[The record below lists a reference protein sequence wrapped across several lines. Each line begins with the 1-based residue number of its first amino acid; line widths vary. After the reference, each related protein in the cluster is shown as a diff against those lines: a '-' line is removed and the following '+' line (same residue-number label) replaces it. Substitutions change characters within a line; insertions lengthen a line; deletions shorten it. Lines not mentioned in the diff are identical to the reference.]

1 MKAKNKVLC
10 FLLFFLAIM
19 IVCFVAFRT
28 IYDKN
33 FNVAYDFES
42 TEEEIIRV
50 PLEIDGLH
58 SFVYL
63 YNEDIIYQTI
73 GETTTTFYRY
83 NIQTDTVKR
92 YEPIANYFMNGK
104 STAFVGN
111 ELFFYVTVLQKS
123 GELENR
129 LYSID
134 FDRDTLELVLTDSS
148 SVHIFPMTAI
158 NNDLLSLRTNIENGK
173 SAGTTDVVSFEP
185 DTRQEQEVISNYI
198 DYQNTSGKVMINISS
213 SNDKLYVL
221 TEIGESGNAYS
232 VIEVFDAQYKLI
244 ETIPVT
250 AIENYVN
257 QPLSDFRVIGDYLF
271 INTASN
277 NAVIAKI
284 IGNQLEV
291 VLEETQIDLATC
303 QSSEKSDRY
312 IFFKRQ
318 TNMCYLLD
326 ETLGLSTT
334 TLELDESGVI
344 RCLLANKNGVL
355 VVLNN
360 VDKQGNLNSEV
371 IYYIH
376 YN

>member
-1 MKAKNKVLC
+1 M
-10 FLLFFLAIM
+10 
-19 IVCFVAFRT
+19 
-28 IYDKN
+28 
-33 FNVAYDFES
+33 
-42 TEEEIIRV
+42 
-50 PLEIDGLH
+50 
-58 SFVYL
+58 
-63 YNEDIIYQTI
+63 
-73 GETTTTFYRY
+73 
-83 NIQTDTVKR
+83 
-92 YEPIANYFMNGK
+92 
-104 STAFVGN
+104 
-111 ELFFYVTVLQKS
+111 
-123 GELENR
+123 
-129 LYSID
+129 
-134 FDRDTLELVLTDSS
+134 
-148 SVHIFPMTAI
+148 
-158 NNDLLSLRTNIENGK
+158 
-173 SAGTTDVVSFEP
+173 
-185 DTRQEQEVISNYI
+185 
-198 DYQNTSGKVMINISS
+198 
-213 SNDKLYVL
+213 
-221 TEIGESGNAYS
+221 
-232 VIEVFDAQYKLI
+232 I

-334 TLELDESGVI
+334 TLELDESGAI

>member
-1 MKAKNKVLC
+1 MVACFAAFGIIYSKNK
-10 FLLFFLAIM
+10 
-19 IVCFVAFRT
+19 
-28 IYDKN
+28 
-33 FNVAYDFES
+33 NVVHDFES
-42 TEEEIIRV
+42 TEEEIIRL
-50 PLEIDGLH
+50 PLEIEGLH

-73 GETTTTFYRY
+73 EETTTTFYRY
-83 NIQTDTVKR
+83 NIKTDTVKR
-92 YEPIANYFMNGK
+92 YEPIENYFMNGK
-104 STAFVGN
+104 STALVGE
-111 ELFFYVTVLQKS
+111 ELFFYVTVIQKN

-134 FDRDTLELVLTDSS
+134 FDRDELGLVLTDSS
-148 SVHIFPMTAI
+148 NVHIFPMTTI
-158 NNDLLSLRTNIENGK
+158 NNDLLSLRTNVENSE
-173 SAGTTDVVSFEP
+173 SAGTTDVVSFES
-185 DTRQEQEVISNYI
+185 DTRQEQEVISNRI
-198 DYQNTSGKVMINISS
+198 DYQNASGKVMINISS

-221 TEIGESGNAYS
+221 SEIGESGNAYS
-232 VIEVFDAQYKLI
+232 VIEVFDAQYNLI

-250 AIENYVN
+250 GIENYVN

-277 NAVIAKI
+277 NAVIAQI

-303 QSSEKSDRY
+303 QSFEKPDRY

-318 TNMCYLLD
+318 TNTCYLLD
-326 ETLGLSTT
+326 GTQGVVTT

-344 RCLLANKNGVL
+344 RCLLADKSGVL

-360 VDKQGNLNSEV
+360 TDGQGKLNAET
-371 IYYIH
+371 IYYIR
-376 YN
+376 YD